1 MMKSE
6 IGYEHYFLNYF
17 LYLPFSQK
25 QEESVLKESL
35 KLMNVMGIKKFGN
48 SEELKQFLEG
58 VRNLFDDIKKFC
70 DSDVKE
76 IKKGLNMDNKKRVEI
91 ILGEFRREG
100 SEFNNLFPNHFTSVL
115 KGESNENRIFYDE
128 NDKILS
134 NFIYGDYIYNNE
146 NVEVFLHQRTMKKVR
161 YKKRS
166 YSAIH
171 PINKELI
178 DKITKEA
185 ADLLNDMN
193 SGDYLYSNTIND
205 KLVEE
210 IKKLKEKF

>member
-1 MMKSE
+1 MK
-6 IGYEHYFLNYF
+6 N
-17 LYLPFSQK
+17 
-25 QEESVLKESL
+25 
-35 KLMNVMGIKKFGN
+35 
-48 SEELKQFLEG
+48 
-58 VRNLFDDIKKFC
+58 FC
-70 DSDVKE
+70 DCDVKE
-76 IKKGLNMDNKKRVEI
+76 IKKGLKIDNKKRVEI
-91 ILGEFRREG
+91 ILDEIRRES
-100 SEFNNLFPNHFTSVL
+100 SEFYNLFPNHFTSVI
-115 KGESNENRIFYDE
+115 KGKSNENRIFYDE

-166 YSAIH
+166 YSTIH

-185 ADLLNDMN
+185 DDFLNEMN
-193 SGDYLYSNTIND
+193 TGDYFYLNNTNE
-205 KLVEE
+205 KLAGE